1 MAYKEGGSAPEVL
14 EMALLECL
22 AKHGTAR
29 SARNKIKAIPE
40 PCNDICYIKILTMYK
55 PHI

>member
-1 MAYKEGGSAPEVL
+1 MAYKEGGSAREVL
-14 EMALLECL
+14 EMALLERL